1 MAGEFQNL
9 GVALKVVYPNKALEA
24 VINEEA
30 PFRARLSK
38 SVPAGAKVSQGT
50 VKFNGVLALPQNVA
64 QIFDGGALQDA
75 GERSEVQFTLIPTVF
90 QGTLNIGWLAAKAAN
105 TDQSA
110 FNGGELRRRT
120 NEVVGN
126 LGKFIEST
134 YVGTTSGGIR
144 AYVSSSGV
152 GGIVLA
158 SPEYGRLLRQGMK
171 VSVRDHTSP
180 TTPQTTLDAVRIASY
195 NPSTYTIT
203 TTGTPTYTNAVA
215 GDLVYV
221 VPTTAFTLT
230 SVFANGMRGLVD
242 DGSNSQYIH
251 GVDRTTVGNEKLK
264 SIVNTSSTARDLTEA
279 IMISICN
286 DVRENSSKRVT
297 DIFAGPGQF
306 EKWIAFVAPDRRRA
320 VAGGNYDKSTGIK
333 SEDEL
338 VHYAP
343 GVNAKL
349 TISFDCI
356 PGEMHFL
363 CWDSW
368 FHYVAQEM
376 QWINEGGGMMKLGIS
391 TSTGYV
397 ARWDAFMASF
407 ENIGCDMPGAQA
419 VARMLKDRALGS

>member
-9 GVALKVVYPNKALEA
+9 GNALKVVYPSKALEA

-38 SVPAGAKVSQGT
+38 AVPAGAKVTEGD

-75 GERSEVQFTLIPTVF
+75 AERYEVQFQLAPTIF
-90 QGTLNIGWLAAKAAN
+90 QGTMNIGWLAAKAAN
-105 TDQSA
+105 SSKSA
-110 FNGGELRRRT
+110 FNGGEVRRRT
-120 NEVVGN
+120 KEVVGN

-134 YVGTTSGGIR
+134 YVGTTGGGIR
-144 AYVSSSGV
+144 AYVASSSASGL
-152 GGIVLA
+152 VLA
-158 SPEYGRLLRQGMK
+158 TPEFGRLLRVGMK
-171 VSVRDHTSP
+171 ISVRDYTSP
-180 TTPQTTLDAVRIASY
+180 TTPQTTLDGVRVASL
-195 NPSTYTIT
+195 NPSTALIT

-230 SVFANGMRGLVD
+230 SVYANGMRGLID
-242 DGSNSQYIH
+242 DGTNAQYVH
-251 GVDRTTVGNEKLK
+251 GVDRTTAANNKLK
-264 SIVNTSSTARDLTEA
+264 SIVNTSGTARDLNEQ
-279 IMISICN
+279 IMIGICN
-286 DVRENSSKRVT
+286 DVRENSTKRIT

-320 VAGGNYDKSTGIK
+320 VSGGTYDKSTGAK

-356 PGEMHFL
+356 PGEMHFIT
-363 CWDSW
+363 WDSW

-376 QWINEGGGMMKLGIS
+376 MWMDDGGGQTRLGL
-391 TSTGYV
+391 TSGAYV
-397 ARWDAFMASF
+397 ARWDSFMASF

-419 VARMLKDRALGS
+419 VARNLKDRALGT